1 MSIPILSRAGGAL
14 AGSGTIKMAQ
24 GPVQPWANDDEAEA
38 YAKDPKSFLLAK
50 CANFMSAI
58 ELFRD
63 NVMLATYYLPAF
75 EILPGGRRFHRADVT
90 LDEATYQGKVGL
102 VIAVG
107 PLAFVDDGRLKFG
120 GQKVEIGDWVYFDRH
135 DGRQLTIHRVHCRRL
150 KDVEVIGRASDPN
163 LVY

>member
-1 MSIPILSRAGGAL
+1 MTLVSSHGVPVRPTQHIR
-14 AGSGTIKMAQ
+14 MAQ
-24 GPVQPWANDDEAEA
+24 GPVQPWANDEEAEE
-38 YAKDPKSFLLAK
+38 YAKNPKEFLLAK
-50 CANFMSAI
+50 CAQFMGAI

-107 PLAFVDDGRLKFG
+107 PLAFMDDGRLRFG
-120 GQKVEIGDWVYFDRH
+120 GQRVDIGDWVYFDRH
-135 DGRQLTIHRVHCRRL
+135 DGRQLTINRVHCRRL
-150 KDVEVIGRASDPN
+150 RDVEVIGRASDPN